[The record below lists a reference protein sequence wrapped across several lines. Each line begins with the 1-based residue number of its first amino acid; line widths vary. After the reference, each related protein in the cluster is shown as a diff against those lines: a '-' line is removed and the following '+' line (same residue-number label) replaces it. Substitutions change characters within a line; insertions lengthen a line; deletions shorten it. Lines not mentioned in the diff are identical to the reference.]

1 MRIARARLQD
11 GSLVDVDLEG
21 GRIAAVTPT
30 AGAGGD
36 LDLDGRILV
45 PGLWDEH
52 VHLGQWAAH
61 RRRLSIVDVG
71 SAAEAAA
78 RIRDALRSQ
87 PADEPLVAVGMREG
101 LWSDAPSRGLL
112 DAVAGD
118 RAVTAISADLHA
130 TWSSS
135 AMGRMLGVE
144 LPGDGMLREGPSF
157 AAMRTLEATV
167 DEATRERWIGDA
179 FAAAAARGVVGITDL
194 DLDDAVGAWARRS
207 GSPIRVDVGV
217 YPHDL
222 DAAEARGDR
231 TGRAIHDRVH
241 VGPLKVITDGSLG
254 TRTAYC
260 HDPYPGGGR
269 GQLEVPPEQLA
280 AVLGRGAA
288 MGLRPAVHAIGDAA
302 LAHVLDVFA
311 ATGITGRI
319 EHAQLATDADVARMG
334 ALGVTASIQPEH
346 MLDDRE
352 LIARYWAGRERLA
365 YRIRSLLDAG
375 VDVILGSDAPVAP
388 LDPWVSIAAA
398 VTRSRDGAAPWQ
410 PHEGIDVATALA
422 CSVRSAIA
430 VGEPADLVAIDGPLE
445 PERLRSMPVALTIVG
460 GDVLH
465 STLSSPIASEGRA
478 RPR

>member
-1 MRIARARLQD
+1 MRITRARLQD
-11 GSLVDVDLEG
+11 DSLVDVELAD
-21 GRIAAVTPT
+21 GRIAAIAPSE
-30 AGAGGD
+30 GAADAD

-61 RRRLSIVDVG
+61 RRRVSVAHAA
-71 SAAEAAA
+71 SAVEAAA
-78 RIRDALRSQ
+78 IVGAALRTQ

-101 LWSDAPSRGLL
+101 LWPDAPSRALL

-144 LPGDGMLREGPSF
+144 LPEDGMLREAPSF
-157 AAMRTLEATV
+157 AAMRALEATV
-167 DEATRERWIGDA
+167 DDATRERWIRDA
-179 FAAAAARGVVGITDL
+179 LDAAASRGVVGLTDL
-194 DLDDAVGAWARRS
+194 DLDDAVGAWSRRS
-207 GSPIRVDVGV
+207 GSRMRIDVGV

-231 TGRAIHDRVH
+231 TGRAIHERVH

-260 HDPYPGGGR
+260 HDPYPDGGR
-269 GQLEVPPEQLA
+269 GLLEVPPEQLA
-280 AVLGRGAA
+280 AVLTRGAG

-302 LAHVLDVFA
+302 LAHVLDVFE
-311 ATGITGRI
+311 ATGVTGRI
-319 EHAQLATDADVARMG
+319 EHAQLATDVDVARMG

-352 LIARYWAGRERLA
+352 LIALYWAGRERLA

-375 VDVILGSDAPVAP
+375 VRVILGSDAPVAP
-388 LDPWVSIAAA
+388 LDPWVSLSAA
-398 VTRSRDGAAPWQ
+398 VTRTRDGDAPWQ

-422 CSVRSAIA
+422 CSTRSRIE
-430 VGEPADLVAIDGPLE
+430 VGEPADLVAIDAPLE
-445 PERLRSMPVALTIVG
+445 PERLRTMPVALTIVG

-465 STLSSPIASEGRA
+465 TTL
-478 RPR
+478 

>member
-1 MRIARARLQD
+1 MRITRARLQD
-11 GSLVDVDLEG
+11 GSLVDVEVAD
-21 GRIAAVTPT
+21 GRIATVAPSG
-30 AGAGGD
+30 GAGDGD

-61 RRRLSIVDVG
+61 RRRISILDVG

-78 RIRDALRSQ
+78 RIRDALRAQ

-101 LWSDAPSRGLL
+101 LWSDAPSRALL

-118 RAVTAISADLHA
+118 RPVTAIGADLHA

-135 AMGRMLGVE
+135 AMGRMLGVD
-144 LPGDGMLREGPSF
+144 LPDDGMLREAPSF

-167 DEATRERWIGDA
+167 DDATRERWIGDA
-179 FAAAAARGVVGITDL
+179 LAAAATRGVVGITDL
-194 DLDDAVGAWARRS
+194 DLDDAVGAWSRRS
-207 GSPIRVDVGV
+207 GSPIRVEVGI

-222 DAAEARGDR
+222 DTAEARGDH
-231 TGRAIHDRVH
+231 TGRPIHDRVH

-260 HDPYPGGGR
+260 HDPYPDGGR

-280 AVLGRGAA
+280 AVLTRGAG

-311 ATGITGRI
+311 QTGITGRI

-334 ALGVTASIQPEH
+334 ALGVIASIQPEH

-352 LIARYWAGRERLA
+352 LIALYWAGRERLA

-375 VDVILGSDAPVAP
+375 VGVILGSDAPVAP
-388 LDPWVSIAAA
+388 LDPWVSISAA
-398 VTRSRDGAAPWQ
+398 VTRTRDGDVPWQ

-422 CSVRSAIA
+422 CSARSTIA
-430 VGEPADLVAIDGPLE
+430 VGEPADLVAIDAPLE
-445 PERLRSMPVALTIVG
+445 AERLRSMPVALTMVG

-465 STLSSPIASEGRA
+465 STL
-478 RPR
+478 

>member
-1 MRIARARLQD
+1 MRITRARLQD
-11 GSLVDVDLEG
+11 GSLVDVEVAD
-21 GRIAAVTPT
+21 GRIAAVVPSGSAT
-30 AGAGGD
+30 AADGD

-61 RRRLSIVDVG
+61 RRRISILDVG
-71 SAAEAAA
+71 SATEAAA
-78 RIRDALRSQ
+78 RIRDALRTV
-87 PADEPLVAVGMREG
+87 PVDEPLVAVGMREG
-101 LWSDAPSRGLL
+101 LWSDAPSRALL

-118 RAVTAISADLHA
+118 RAVTALSADLHA
-130 TWSSS
+130 SWSSS

-144 LPGDGMLREGPSF
+144 LPDDGMLREAPSF

-167 DEATRERWIGDA
+167 DDATRERWIGDA
-179 FAAAAARGVVGITDL
+179 LAAAAARGIVGITDL
-194 DLDDAVGAWARRS
+194 DLDDAVGAWSRRS
-207 GSPIRVDVGV
+207 GSPVRVEVGV

-222 DAAEARGDR
+222 DLAEARGDR

-260 HDPYPGGGR
+260 HDPYPDGGR
-269 GQLEVPPEQLA
+269 GLLEVPPEQLA

-288 MGLRPAVHAIGDAA
+288 MGLRPAVHALGDAA
-302 LAHVLDVFA
+302 LTHALDVFE

-375 VDVILGSDAPVAP
+375 VAVILGSDAPVAP
-388 LDPWVSIAAA
+388 LDPWVSMAAA
-398 VTRSRDGAAPWQ
+398 VTRTRGGDAPWQ
-410 PHEGIDVATALA
+410 PHESIDLATALA
-422 CSVRSAIA
+422 CSVRSRIA

-445 PERLRSMPVALTIVG
+445 AERLRAMPVALTMVG

-465 STLSSPIASEGRA
+465 STL
-478 RPR
+478 

>member
-1 MRIARARLQD
+1 MRITRARLQD
-11 GSLVDVDLEG
+11 GSLVDVDVAD
-21 GRIAAVTPT
+21 GRIAAVAPSV
-30 AGAGGD
+30 GAADGD

-61 RRRLSIVDVG
+61 RRRISILDVG

-78 RIRDALRSQ
+78 RMGEALRTR
-87 PADEPLVAVGMREG
+87 PVDEPLVAVGMREG
-101 LWSDAPSRGLL
+101 LWSDAPSRALL

-144 LPGDGMLREGPSF
+144 LPHDGMLREATSF

-167 DEATRERWIGDA
+167 DDATRERWIRDA
-179 FAAAAARGVVGITDL
+179 LDAAATRGVVGITDL
-194 DLDDAVGAWARRS
+194 DLDDAVGAWSRRS
-207 GSPIRVDVGV
+207 GSSVRIEVGV

-222 DAAEARGDR
+222 DLAETRGDR

-260 HDPYPGGGR
+260 HDPYPDGGR

-280 AVLGRGAA
+280 AVLTRGAA

-302 LAHVLDVFA
+302 LAAVLDVFA
-311 ATGITGRI
+311 ATGLTGRI

-334 ALGVTASIQPEH
+334 ELGVTASIQPEH

-352 LIARYWAGRERLA
+352 LIARYWAGREHLA

-375 VDVILGSDAPVAP
+375 VRVILGSDAPVAP

-398 VTRSRDGAAPWQ
+398 VTRTRDGDVPWQ
-410 PHEGIDVATALA
+410 PHEGIDLPTALA

-430 VGEPADLVAIDGPLE
+430 VGEPADLVAIDAPLE
-445 PERLRSMPVALTIVG
+445 TERLRTMPVALTMVG

-465 STLSSPIASEGRA
+465 AAL
-478 RPR
+478 